1 MDAKGKAIRVNA
13 ASIVDLKAELI
24 RKQGEFKKEK
34 LQPSTTAKPKV
45 SSKKGGIFNKSNAGV
60 AERSQRDVEQ
70 QAEDRK
76 NHDKSRAALEEKA
89 KLYDQMMKGNTI
101 PDEDGS
107 GVFLVDF
114 QKKVLD
120 SVKAQ
125 AREDAGKGQ
134 SAEGERLAAEEDAGN
149 DDIPEP
155 SDPEEQWVDYVDSLG
170 RSRRCMKKD
179 LAALQDMDR
188 KLGPEHSQG
197 SKDLMSADM
206 IREEQ
211 RQKWEQEEQEALSR
225 PVGPVHYQQ
234 VRHNEVRDMGVGYY
248 AFSKEET
255 ERQKQMET
263 LSMLREETQDQR
275 VKREKLKEKRRAAL
289 QARLAKVK
297 QRKAKRLKGEGGEME
312 DEGQDGSPDLGAET
326 EDQEVQKEPEPEPL
340 QRDETW
346 RQSAPLREWDKGKE
360 KHFPWIKTKEELEDE
375 RPSEFAPPKE
385 YYKSSPSK
393 QQTLPQKRKVSWK
406 KKPATSSVQADVK
419 TDRTSSS
426 SSSSSQETMTTQP
439 TQPLQPTQPPPQ
451 PTMQYPPF
459 PPPPPTMQGVFPP
472 PFMQGWPPYPP
483 PPMHFDPSTL
493 PGNPNP
499 SPYAVASS
507 FATNTTTMA
516 ETTPRTSTNSA
527 SQHDTLDSALSYFRK
542 NAN

>member
-1 MDAKGKAIRVNA
+1 MDARGKAIRVNA

-45 SSKKGGIFNKSNAGV
+45 SNKKSGIFSKSNAGV
-60 AERSQRDVEQ
+60 SERSQRDVEQ
-70 QAEDRK
+70 LAEEKK
-76 NHDKSRAALEEKA
+76 NYDKARAALEEKA
-89 KLYDQMMKGNTI
+89 KLYDQMMKGSTI

-120 SVKAQ
+120 KVKAQ
-125 AREDAGKGQ
+125 AREDAGKG
-134 SAEGERLAAEEDAGN
+134 ERSEEEDAGS

-155 SDPEEQWVDYVDSLG
+155 SDPEEEWVDYVDSLG

-179 LAALQDMDR
+179 LPALQDMDR
-188 KLGPEHSQG
+188 KLGPNNSQG

-234 VRHNEVRDMGVGYY
+234 VRHNEVRDLGVGYY

-275 VKREKLKEKRRAAL
+275 LKREKLKEKRKAAL

-297 QRKAKRLKGEGGEME
+297 QRKAKRLKGEGGEVE
-312 DEGQDGSPDLGAET
+312 DEGQEDSPDLGAEPQ
-326 EDQEVQKEPEPEPL
+326 DQDVEKAAEPEPL

-360 KHFPWIKTKEELEDE
+360 RHFPWIKTKEELEDK

-385 YYKSSPSK
+385 YYQSSPSQ
-393 QQTLPQKRKVSWK
+393 QQTLAQKRKVPWK
-406 KKPATSSVQADVK
+406 KRPENSNIPPTDVK
-419 TDRTSSS
+419 TDKT
-426 SSSSSQETMTTQP
+426 SSQETATTQP
-439 TQPLQPTQPPPQ
+439 TPPPPPLPPQ

-459 PPPPPTMQGVFPP
+459 PPPPPTMQGVFSP
-472 PFMQGWPPYPP
+472 PFMQGWPSYPP
-483 PPMHFDPSTL
+483 PPPPMPFDPTTL
-493 PGNPNP
+493 PGNPNL
-499 SPYAVASS
+499 SPYVAASS
-507 FATNTTTMA
+507 FSSNPRSQPNT
-516 ETTPRTSTNSA
+516 ETTPQTSA
-527 SQHDTLDSALSYFRK
+527 SSSYQQDTLDSALSYFRN

>member
-45 SSKKGGIFNKSNAGV
+45 SSKQKGGIFNKSNAGV

-275 VKREKLKEKRRAAL
+275 VKREKLKEKRKAAL

-297 QRKAKRLKGEGGEME
+297 QRKAKRLKGEGARWRMKVKTAALTLVLKQRRFRRSLNLNLCRGTRHGDSLHLSGNGTREKKNIFH
-312 DEGQDGSPDLGAET
+312 GS
-326 EDQEVQKEPEPEPL
+326 K
-340 QRDETW
+340 QRKNW
-346 RQSAPLREWDKGKE
+346 KMRGRQSLHHQRSTTNHPHPNNKLFHRSGKFLG
-360 KHFPWIKTKEELEDE
+360 KRNQQLPVFKLML
-375 RPSEFAPPKE
+375 
-385 YYKSSPSK
+385 K
-393 QQTLPQKRKVSWK
+393 QIEHLHHHHHHHK
-406 KKPATSSVQADVK
+406 KQ
-419 TDRTSSS
+419 
-426 SSSSSQETMTTQP
+426 
-439 TQPLQPTQPPPQ
+439 
-451 PTMQYPPF
+451 
-459 PPPPPTMQGVFPP
+459 
-472 PFMQGWPPYPP
+472 
-483 PPMHFDPSTL
+483 
-493 PGNPNP
+493 
-499 SPYAVASS
+499 
-507 FATNTTTMA
+507 
-516 ETTPRTSTNSA
+516 
-527 SQHDTLDSALSYFRK
+527 
-542 NAN
+542 

>member
-45 SSKKGGIFNKSNAGV
+45 SSKKGGIFSKSNAGV

-89 KLYDQMMKGNTI
+89 KLYDQMMKGSTI

-120 SVKAQ
+120 KVKAQ

-134 SAEGERLAAEEDAGN
+134 SVEGERSAAEEDAGS

-155 SDPEEQWVDYVDSLG
+155 YDPEEQWVDYVDSLG

-211 RQKWEQEEQEALSR
+211 RQKWEQEEQDALNR

-275 VKREKLKEKRRAAL
+275 VKREKLKEKRKAAL

-326 EDQEVQKEPEPEPL
+326 EEVQKEPEPEPEPEPL

-385 YYKSSPSK
+385 YYESSPSK
-393 QQTLPQKRKVSWK
+393 QQTLQQKRKVSWK
-406 KKPATSSVQADVK
+406 KKPTTSSVQADVK

-426 SSSSSQETMTTQP
+426 SSQETMMTQP

-459 PPPPPTMQGVFPP
+459 PPPPPPTMQGVFPP
-472 PFMQGWPPYPP
+472 PFMQGWPPYTP
-483 PPMHFDPSTL
+483 PPMNFDPSTL

-499 SPYAVASS
+499 SPYAAASS
-507 FATNTTTMA
+507 FATNMTTMA